1 MASLNKA
8 SGPVCR
14 VIIPALNEEKSI
26 GKVLDD
32 IDREIIKEVLVID
45 NGSTDNTGE
54 VASQNGATLLIENE
68 RGYGAAC
75 LKGIAYVVQH
85 APDTDLIIFLDADYS
100 DFPEEIPALIRPII
114 EEDYDMVIGSRVL
127 GKAEKG
133 SLTPVQRFG
142 NWLSCRLMKL
152 LYKVDFT
159 DLGPFR
165 AIKLDKLLALEMLDR
180 NYGWT
185 VEMQVKAVKLGLKS
199 TEVPVSYRN
208 RIGQSKV
215 SGTVKG
221 SILAG
226 NKILYT
232 IFKNL

>member
-1 MASLNKA
+1 M
-8 SGPVCR
+8 
-14 VIIPALNEEKSI
+14 
-26 GKVLDD
+26 
-32 IDREIIKEVLVID
+32 
-45 NGSTDNTGE
+45 
-54 VASQNGATLLIENE
+54 
-68 RGYGAAC
+68 
-75 LKGIAYVVQH
+75 
-85 APDTDLIIFLDADYS
+85 
-100 DFPEEIPALIRPII
+100 
-114 EEDYDMVIGSRVL
+114 IGSRVL

-165 AIKLDKLLALEMLDR
+165 AIKLDKLLVLKMQDR

-185 VEMQVKAVKLGLKS
+185 VEMQVKAAKRGLKS

-215 SGTVKG
+215 SGTIKG